1 MGPLRKAILGAPFSG
16 FLIQAPFR
24 AIIDGQLNVN
34 LEPQTPESPSAVI
47 FKVGGVILAAP
58 RVPGTSPPDD
68 EEMRRLRSEGWTALT
83 TDDQPPKDL
92 FFELEP
98 ESKTDEAD

>member
-1 MGPLRKAILGAPFSG
+1 MDPLRKAILGAPFSG
-16 FLIQAPFR
+16 YLIQAPFR

-34 LEPQTPESPSAVI
+34 LEPRTPEFPSAI
-47 FKVGGVILAAP
+47 TFKVGGVIMSAP
-58 RVPGTSPPDD
+58 LVPDTSSPDD
-68 EEMRRLRSEGWTALT
+68 EEIRQLRNEGWTALT

-98 ESKTDEAD
+98 GSTTDGAH